1 MQQDEH
7 DDDDIPN
14 EITSFKTE
22 TLQRAEEEESDKI
35 LKNKVMLLMN
45 ACNIHLLGSQ
55 RMHFDTL

>member
-7 DDDDIPN
+7 DDDDDIPN

-22 TLQRAEEEESDKI
+22 TLQRAEEKESDKI

-45 ACNIHLLGSQ
+45 ALQHSSFGFPKNA
-55 RMHFDTL
+55 F